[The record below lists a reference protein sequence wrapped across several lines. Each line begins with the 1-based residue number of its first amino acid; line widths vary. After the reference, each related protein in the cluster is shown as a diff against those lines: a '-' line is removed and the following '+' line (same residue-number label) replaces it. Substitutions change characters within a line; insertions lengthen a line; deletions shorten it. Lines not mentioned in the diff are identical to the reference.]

1 MIQPGAIVKQL
12 GIRRRRSVR
21 LSVHPWTRGPW
32 YRARAHDAPY
42 GIGITC
48 ADLEKR
54 GYGAPNF
61 ARALGYAVLMITR
74 FRTYAQNRGPYG
86 LLTWGVVLAILIWN
100 QFRFFTTTAA
110 LIILPIMG
118 LCLIAP
124 LAIMP
129 LCERNPAR
137 AARVQNTIWN
147 ILLVYIVL
155 SFFNLFVPPVL
166 VSLGVILFVFFMFG
180 WGFWFYSSPAVVTN
194 RRYEGMQAHWLE
206 REEAALAEEVEAN
219 QRELDAMDD
228 PRGSRGH

>member
-1 MIQPGAIVKQL
+1 
-12 GIRRRRSVR
+12 
-21 LSVHPWTRGPW
+21 
-32 YRARAHDAPY
+32 
-42 GIGITC
+42 
-48 ADLEKR
+48 
-54 GYGAPNF
+54 
-61 ARALGYAVLMITR
+61 MITR
-74 FRTYAQNRGPYG
+74 FKTYAQNRGPYG

-129 LCERNPAR
+129 LCERNPAL

-180 WGFWFYSSPAVVTN
+180 WGSGSTQAPRSSRIGATRACRHN
-194 RRYEGMQAHWLE
+194 GW
-206 REEAALAEEVEAN
+206 
-219 QRELDAMDD
+219 
-228 PRGSRGH
+228 SRKRQLWSR